1 MFVGGEL
8 LLLLWLFKKYLS
20 LDENVAKAWRLLLLL
35 LLMYN
40 SLSIFLEL
48 FEFDITE
55 LADDDEGKEDG

>member
-1 MFVGGEL
+1 MFVGDEL
-8 LLLLWLFKKYLS
+8 LGLLFKKYLS
-20 LDENVAKAWRLLLLL
+20 LDDNVAKAWRLLLLL
-35 LLMYN
+35 LLLYN